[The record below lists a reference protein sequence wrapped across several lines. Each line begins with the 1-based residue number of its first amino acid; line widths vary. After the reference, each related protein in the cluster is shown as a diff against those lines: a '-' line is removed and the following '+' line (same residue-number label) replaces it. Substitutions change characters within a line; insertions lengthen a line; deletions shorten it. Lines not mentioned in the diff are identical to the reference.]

1 MSQVDRPD
9 ETHVVFVWLD
19 RDFEPIISALD
30 YPAVH
35 TVDDPFEPRHNSRNQ
50 TMNAAFFAAIGAAM
64 IYYLVARVSMKMVVN
79 KSDGVSS
86 SAELMLAWM
95 FVLTYIVAVGAIGV
109 VTFTNV
115 I

>member
-1 MSQVDRPD
+1 MEVP
-9 ETHVVFVWLD
+9 
-19 RDFEPIISALD
+19 
-30 YPAVH
+30 
-35 TVDDPFEPRHNSRNQ
+35 RNQ

-109 VTFTNV
+109 LRSQMRFDACITKLCWSLSLSLFFHRF
-115 I
+115 